1 MRHLRTAMLLALLVC
16 VTGCGVQPWVKP
28 YERQHLAEPIMR
40 FDRDPIAG
48 AYTKHVYQSRE
59 SARGA
64 EGGAGVGCGCN

>member
-1 MRHLRTAMLLALLVC
+1 MSVLRTVSLLVLLSLLS
-16 VTGCGVQPWVKP
+16 GCGIQPWVKP

-40 FDRDPIAG
+40 FERDPVAG